1 MSSTFFSFE
10 IKFKDIGGRIGRLT
24 IGKREIETPAIMPVY
39 NPNKPLVSTM
49 EFEREFK
56 SRILMTNSYIILK
69 NDELRKKILDSGI
82 HKALD
87 FDGLIATDSGS
98 YQLMEYGNVN
108 TTNREI
114 IEFQEGIGSD
124 IGSFLDIPSLPDAYK
139 PRVSEQLEI
148 TLQRAKEARD
158 AKFVVNAG
166 IQGSTY
172 MDLRERAAK
181 EIGVDFELCAI
192 GGIVRLMEEYRFSD
206 LVDIIAT
213 VKKNIP
219 ANRVVHAFG
228 LGHPMAFSL
237 AVALGCDLFDSAAY
251 ALYAQ
256 NFRYMTAIGTKK
268 LDELE
273 YLPCSCPVCN
283 KYGTELKELNDDEK
297 IRELARHNLYATF
310 EELNRVKQ
318 AIRENNLWDLLSVR
332 MRSHP
337 ALLSALKK
345 FAQHN
350 EWLSGLDLI
359 RKKSSF
365 YSLGDESEGRTE
377 VVNVRERVNRVT
389 SENKIEISPFGEVP
403 AEILDIYP
411 FGSIMTPEKLNNRID
426 TTGIR
431 DIHKVKKIMEYQFGS
446 GADSLIDDGVRIK
459 RSRRTGRIR
468 WIYDKKELIASV
480 RASDHFIIPK
490 TPLAKKLH
498 KFFKYPGLRVVIDS
512 EAIPFVSEGKSVFAK
527 FVREIDMDLRA
538 GDEVLVVDENDNL
551 IRTGTLVLSP
561 QECLDFERGIAVR
574 IR

>member
-1 MSSTFFSFE
+1 MSSNFSFE
-10 IKFKDIGGRIGRLT
+10 IKFKDIAGRIGRLSV
-24 IGKREIETPAIMPVY
+24 GKKEIETPTIMPVY
-39 NPNKPLVSTM
+39 NPNKVIVSAD
-49 EFEREFK
+49 EFEKKFK

-82 HKALD
+82 HRAIN
-87 FDGLIATDSGS
+87 FNGIIATDSGS

-114 IEFQEGIGSD
+114 IEFQEKIGSD
-124 IGSFLDIPSLPDAYK
+124 IGSFLDIPSLPDAYR
-139 PRVSEQLEI
+139 PRVLEQLEI

-172 MDLRERAAK
+172 LDLRERAAK
-181 EIGVDFELCAI
+181 EIGKEFELCAV
-192 GGIVRLMEEYRFSD
+192 GGIVKLMEEYRFSD

-219 ANRVVHAFG
+219 TNRVVHAFG
-228 LGHPMAFSL
+228 LGHPMVFSL

-256 NFRYMTAIGTKK
+256 DFRYMTPTGTKK

-273 YLPCSCPVCN
+273 YMPCSCPVCN
-283 KYGTELKELNDDEK
+283 KYGTELKELENDEK
-297 IRELARHNLYATF
+297 IRELARHNLYTTF

-318 AIRENNLWDLLSVR
+318 AVRENNLWDLLSVR
-332 MRSHP
+332 MRAHP

-345 FAQHN
+345 FAEHR
-350 EWLSGLDLI
+350 EWLSKSDLI
-359 RKKSSF
+359 TKRSSF
-365 YSLGDESEGRTE
+365 YSLGEESEGRTE

-389 SENKIEISPFGEVP
+389 SENKLEISPFGEIP

-411 FGSIMTPEKLNNRID
+411 FGSIMTPENLNSRIN
-426 TTGIR
+426 TNIR
-431 DIHKVKKIMEYQFGS
+431 DIHKVKKIMEYQFGQ
-446 GADSLIDDGVRIK
+446 GADTLIDEKVRIK
-459 RSRRTGRIR
+459 RSRKTGRIR

-490 TPLAKKLH
+490 IPLAEKLH
-498 KFFKYPGLRVVIDS
+498 KFFKYPKLRVVIDK
-512 EAIPFVSEGKSVFAK
+512 EALPFVSEGKSVFAK

-538 GDEVLVVDENDNL
+538 GDEVLIVDENDNL
-551 IRTGTLVLSP
+551 IRTGTLILSP

-574 IR
+574 VR